1 MTQRNEVISLTC
13 LDLRALYVEFVTEV
27 KKALSLKFGRRS
39 SMYTVN
45 IRLQIIQ
52 GKSCLIYLEFRI
64 FLITSKKSRAFSVNV
79 NWLILLE
86 VQILIPEVIMDCTES
101 GVRQLF

>member
-1 MTQRNEVISLTC
+1 MTQRDEVISLTC
-13 LDLRALYVEFVTEV
+13 LDLRALYVEIVTEV

-52 GKSCLIYLEFRI
+52 GKSCGMYLVFRI
-64 FLITSKKSRAFSVNV
+64 FFVKSMTSRALSFNV
-79 NWLILLE
+79 KWLILLD
-86 VQILIPEVIMDCTES
+86 VQILNSRLYT
-101 GVRQLF
+101 GLY

>member
-1 MTQRNEVISLTC
+1 MTQRDEVISLTC
-13 LDLRALYVEFVTEV
+13 LDLHAPYVEVVTEV

-64 FLITSKKSRAFSVNV
+64 FLVTSTKNRPFSVNV
-79 NWLILLE
+79 NWLILIG
-86 VQILIPEVIMDCTES
+86 VQILNSPS
-101 GVRQLF
+101 YNGLY